1 MKTLKLTN
9 LEFLILNS
17 KLRLPRQARHYLA
30 LRESHPSTQNSKFK
44 IQNFPSL
51 ALVTLLL
58 AAALTGCKGKE
69 APTVAAPQADPTL
82 VTVQA
87 DFLKRIAVAAAGE
100 GDAVE
105 TLRVPARVE
114 VDERLVARIGAAVT
128 GRVTQIHAGLGQR
141 VRRGEVLASL
151 HSTELSAAQLT
162 YLKALSQESLQRRA
176 VERAKLLFASDVI
189 GAAELQK
196 RESELAQAQ
205 AELQASHD
213 QLSVLGMTEN
223 AIRRLAAERTVHSLS
238 SVTATLDGTVIE
250 RKLTQGQVVQ
260 PADALYTVADL
271 SHVWLVAE
279 VPEQQADM
287 VKKGEA
293 AQAEIAALGGKRIE
307 GKLIFVSDTIKPDTR
322 TVTVRMDVANADRSI
337 KPEMLASMLIQGQA
351 QRRLV
356 VPAAAVVRDEN
367 RDYVFVQ
374 VEPNRFQLRPVTLG
388 QENNGFVPVL
398 DGLRQGEMIVTE
410 GAFHL
415 NNERRRK
422 ELEG

>member
-1 MKTLKLTN
+1 MKPLLLPVLT
-9 LEFLILNS
+9 I
-17 KLRLPRQARHYLA
+17 
-30 LRESHPSTQNSKFK
+30 
-44 IQNFPSL
+44 I
-51 ALVTLLL
+51 LL

-69 APTVAAPQADPTL
+69 APPAAAVQNDPTL
-82 VTVQA
+82 VTVQP
-87 DFLKRIAVAAAGE
+87 DFLKRITVAPAGE

-128 GRVTQIHAGLGQR
+128 GRVTQIHAVLGQR
-141 VRRGEVLASL
+141 VKRGEVLASL

-213 QLSVLGMTEN
+213 QLSVLGMPES

-238 SVTATLDGTVIE
+238 SVTATLDGAVIE

-260 PADALYTVADL
+260 PADALFTVADL

-279 VPEQQADM
+279 VPEQQADL

-322 TVTVRMDVANADRSI
+322 TVTVRMDVENPDRAI

-367 RDYVFVQ
+367 RDHVFVQ
-374 VEPNRFQLRPVTLG
+374 LEPNRFQLRPVTLG
-388 QENNGFVPVL
+388 QESGGFVPVL
-398 DGLRQGEMIVTE
+398 DGLKQGEIIVTD